1 MKIAF
6 LTSEYPHPKA
16 NFAAGIGTSIMNL
29 STELVNQGHQVSVI
43 LYGQNNDETFLDNGI
58 EFYKIKNIKF
68 KGLSRYLTQKK
79 IQGLINNLVSN
90 GKVEIIEAAD
100 WTGIT
105 SNIKLNCPIVVKLHG
120 TDTYFCHLDNRPVK
134 FINKLREKRAL
145 KRADARLSVSYF
157 VADVTKKIFSLS
169 NNFEVIPNGINLE
182 KFSSDNSGLNKE
194 QNYILY
200 FGTLIRK
207 KGLLELPSIFNEV
220 YKVNKEIKLIL
231 VGRDASDILT
241 KNTSTWEIMK
251 SQFDKEA
258 LKNVE
263 YIGSV
268 SYQEINEYIQNAM
281 VCVFPSFA
289 EALPVSWI
297 EAMALRKAIVASNI
311 GWAKEVIDDDL
322 NGFLVN
328 PKDHKMFAKK
338 ILELLNDSKKRENFG
353 ERARK
358 KVERT
363 FSIDIVARQ
372 NVDYYRKVLELKK

>member
-43 LYGQNNDETFLDNGI
+43 LYGQNNDEAFLDNGI

-68 KGLSRYLTQKK
+68 KGFSRYLTQKK

-220 YKVNKEIKLIL
+220 CKVNKEIKLIL

-328 PKDHKMFAKK
+328 PKDHKMFANK
-338 ILELLNDSKKRENFG
+338 ILKLLNDSKKREDFG

-358 KVERT
+358 KVEKT

>member
-68 KGLSRYLTQKK
+68 KGFSRYLTQKK
-79 IQGLINNLVSN
+79 IQRLINNLVSN

-338 ILELLNDSKKRENFG
+338 ILELLNDSKKREDFG

>member
-241 KNTSTWEIMK
+241 KNISTWEIMK

-338 ILELLNDSKKRENFG
+338 ILKLLNDSKKREDFG

>member
-43 LYGQNNDETFLDNGI
+43 LYGQNNDEAFLDNGI

-328 PKDHKMFAKK
+328 PKDHKMFANK
-338 ILELLNDSKKRENFG
+338 ILKLLNDSKKREDFG

-358 KVERT
+358 KVEKT

>member
-182 KFSSDNSGLNKE
+182 KFSSDNSGLKKE

-328 PKDHKMFAKK
+328 PKDHKMFAIK
-338 ILELLNDSKKRENFG
+338 ILELLNDSKKREDFG

>member
-43 LYGQNNDETFLDNGI
+43 LYGQNNDEAFLDNGI

-68 KGLSRYLTQKK
+68 KGFSRYLTQKK

-220 YKVNKEIKLIL
+220 YKVNNEIKLIL

-338 ILELLNDSKKRENFG
+338 ILKLLNDSKKREDFG

>member
-328 PKDHKMFAKK
+328 PKDHKMFAIK
-338 ILELLNDSKKRENFG
+338 ILELLNDSKKREDFG

>member
-328 PKDHKMFAKK
+328 PKDHKMFANK
-338 ILELLNDSKKRENFG
+338 ILELLNDSKKREDFG

-358 KVERT
+358 KVEKT

>member
-338 ILELLNDSKKRENFG
+338 ILELLNDSKKREDFG

>member
-43 LYGQNNDETFLDNGI
+43 LYGQNNDEAFLDNGI

-68 KGLSRYLTQKK
+68 KGFSRYLTQKK

-338 ILELLNDSKKRENFG
+338 ILKLLNDSKKREDFG

-358 KVERT
+358 KVEKT

>member
-328 PKDHKMFAKK
+328 PKDHKMFAIK
-338 ILELLNDSKKRENFG
+338 ILELLNDSKKREDFG

-358 KVERT
+358 KVEKT

>member
-182 KFSSDNSGLNKE
+182 KFSSDNSGLKKE

-358 KVERT
+358 KVEKR

>member
-1 MKIAF
+1 MSGF
-6 LTSEYPHPKA
+6 L
-16 NFAAGIGTSIMNL
+16 L
-29 STELVNQGHQVSVI
+29 
-43 LYGQNNDETFLDNGI
+43 
-58 EFYKIKNIKF
+58 
-68 KGLSRYLTQKK
+68 
-79 IQGLINNLVSN
+79 
-90 GKVEIIEAAD
+90 
-100 WTGIT
+100 
-105 SNIKLNCPIVVKLHG
+105 
-120 TDTYFCHLDNRPVK
+120 
-134 FINKLREKRAL
+134 
-145 KRADARLSVSYF
+145 
-157 VADVTKKIFSLS
+157 
-169 NNFEVIPNGINLE
+169 
-182 KFSSDNSGLNKE
+182 
-194 QNYILY
+194 
-200 FGTLIRK
+200 
-207 KGLLELPSIFNEV
+207 
-220 YKVNKEIKLIL
+220 KLIL

-241 KNTSTWEIMK
+241 KNISTWEIMK

-338 ILELLNDSKKRENFG
+338 ILKLLNDSKKREDFG

-358 KVERT
+358 KVEKT

>member
-43 LYGQNNDETFLDNGI
+43 LYGQNNDEAFLDNGI

-68 KGLSRYLTQKK
+68 KGFSRYLTQKK

-328 PKDHKMFAKK
+328 PKDHKMFANK
-338 ILELLNDSKKRENFG
+338 ILKLLNDSKKREDFG

-358 KVERT
+358 KVEKT

>member
-29 STELVNQGHQVSVI
+29 STELVKQGHQVSVI
-43 LYGQNNDETFLDNGI
+43 LYGQDNDETFSDNEI
-58 EFYKIKNIKF
+58 SFYKIKNIKF

-79 IQGLINNLVSN
+79 IQQLINNLVSD
-90 GKVEIIEAAD
+90 GKIEIIEAAD

-105 SNIKLNCPIVVKLHG
+105 SNIKLNCPIVIKLHG
-120 TDTYFCHLDNRPVK
+120 TDTYFCNLDNRPVK

-145 KRADARLSVSYF
+145 KRADGRLSVSSF
-157 VADVTKKIFSLS
+157 VAEVTKKIFSLS
-169 NNFEVIPNGINLE
+169 NDFKVVPNGINLE
-182 KFSSDNSGLNKE
+182 KFTSDYSSLNTN

-207 KGLLELPSIFNEV
+207 KGLFELTSIFNEV
-220 YKVNKEIKLIL
+220 YEVNKEVKLLL

-241 KNTSTWEIMK
+241 KNKSTWEIMK
-251 SQFDKEA
+251 SQFDKEV
-258 LKNVE
+258 LRNVE

-268 SYQEINEYIQNAM
+268 SYQEINKYIQNAT

-297 EAMALRKAIVASNI
+297 EAMALRKAIIASNV
-311 GWAKEVIDDDL
+311 GWAKEIIDDDV
-322 NGFLVN
+322 NGFLVH
-328 PKDHKMFAKK
+328 PKDHKTYANK
-338 ILELLNDSKKRENFG
+338 ILELLDNCKKRNDFG
-353 ERARK
+353 EKARK
-358 KVERT
+358 KVEEI
-363 FSIDIVARQ
+363 FSIEIVAKQ
-372 NVDYYRKVLELKK
+372 NVDYYKKVLERKK

>member
-43 LYGQNNDETFLDNGI
+43 LYGQNNDEAFLDNGI

-182 KFSSDNSGLNKE
+182 KFSSDNSGLKKE

-328 PKDHKMFAKK
+328 PKDHKMFAIK
-338 ILELLNDSKKRENFG
+338 ILELLNDSKKREDFG

>member
-43 LYGQNNDETFLDNGI
+43 LYGQNNDEAFLDNGI

-68 KGLSRYLTQKK
+68 KGFSRYLTQKK

-338 ILELLNDSKKRENFG
+338 ILKLLNDSKKREDFG

>member
-29 STELVNQGHQVSVI
+29 STVLVNQGHQVSVI

-105 SNIKLNCPIVVKLHG
+105 SYIKLNCPIVIKLHG

-145 KRADARLSVSYF
+145 KKADARLSVSCF
-157 VADVTKKIFSLS
+157 VAEVTSKIFSIS
-169 NNFEVIPNGINLE
+169 NDFEVIPNGINLE
-182 KFSSDNSGLNKE
+182 KFSSNYSGLNTN

-207 KGLLELPSIFNEV
+207 KGLLELPLIFNEV

-328 PKDHKMFAKK
+328 PKDHKMFANK
-338 ILELLNDSKKRENFG
+338 ILELLNDSKKREDFG
-353 ERARK
+353 GRARK

>member
-338 ILELLNDSKKRENFG
+338 ILKLLNDSKKREDFG

-358 KVERT
+358 KVEKT

>member
-220 YKVNKEIKLIL
+220 FKVNKEIKLIL

-328 PKDHKMFAKK
+328 PKDHKMFANK
-338 ILELLNDSKKRENFG
+338 ILKLLNDSKKREDFG

-358 KVERT
+358 KVEKT

-372 NVDYYRKVLELKK
+372 NVDYYRKVLGLKK

>member
-43 LYGQNNDETFLDNGI
+43 LYGQNNDEAFLDNGI

-68 KGLSRYLTQKK
+68 KGFSRYLTQKK
-79 IQGLINNLVSN
+79 IQRLINNLVSN

-338 ILELLNDSKKRENFG
+338 ILKLLNDSKKREDFG

>member
-43 LYGQNNDETFLDNGI
+43 LYGQNNDEAFLDNGI

-68 KGLSRYLTQKK
+68 KGFSRYLTQKK

-328 PKDHKMFAKK
+328 PKDHKMFANK
-338 ILELLNDSKKRENFG
+338 ILELLNDSKKREDFG

-358 KVERT
+358 KVEKT

>member
-338 ILELLNDSKKRENFG
+338 ILELLNDSKKREDFG
-353 ERARK
+353 ESARK

>member
-68 KGLSRYLTQKK
+68 KGFSRYLTQKK

-328 PKDHKMFAKK
+328 PKDHKMFANK
-338 ILELLNDSKKRENFG
+338 ILKLLNDSKKREDFG

-358 KVERT
+358 KVEKT

>member
-90 GKVEIIEAAD
+90 GKVEIIEVAD

-268 SYQEINEYIQNAM
+268 SYQEIKEYIQNAM

-338 ILELLNDSKKRENFG
+338 ILKLLNDSKKREDFG

>member
-241 KNTSTWEIMK
+241 KNISTWEIMK

-328 PKDHKMFAKK
+328 PKDHKMFANK
-338 ILELLNDSKKRENFG
+338 ILKLLNDSKKREDFG

-358 KVERT
+358 KVEKT

>member
-328 PKDHKMFAKK
+328 PKDHKMFANK
-338 ILELLNDSKKRENFG
+338 ILKLLNDSKKREDFG

-358 KVERT
+358 KVEKT

>member
-43 LYGQNNDETFLDNGI
+43 LYGQNNDEAFLDNGI

-68 KGLSRYLTQKK
+68 KGFSRYLTQKK

-90 GKVEIIEAAD
+90 GKVEIIEVAD

-338 ILELLNDSKKRENFG
+338 ILKLLNDSKKREDFG

>member
-194 QNYILY
+194 QKYILY

-258 LKNVE
+258 LKKVE

-328 PKDHKMFAKK
+328 PKDHKMFANK
-338 ILELLNDSKKRENFG
+338 ILKLLNDSKKREDFG

-358 KVERT
+358 KVEKT

>member
-182 KFSSDNSGLNKE
+182 KFSSDNSGLKKE

-328 PKDHKMFAKK
+328 PKEHKMFAIK
-338 ILELLNDSKKRENFG
+338 ILELLNDSKKREDFG

>member
-338 ILELLNDSKKRENFG
+338 ILKLLNDSKKREDFG